1 MRLAIER
8 KGFGKLLLLQNSNGN
23 GNRVERREGGPEER
37 ASTNNYTGN
46 KTRIDTGR
54 SIERSKI
61 EEIEKWQKH
70 QFRSFMTMEK

>member
-8 KGFGKLLLLQNSNGN
+8 KGFGKLLLLLQNSNGN

-37 ASTNNYTGN
+37 AANNYTGN
-46 KTRIDTGR
+46 KTRIDIGR